1 MNTLTTVQVLGL
13 IFSVMKYKEELIRAM
28 TNLGQKNDTIFLGQ
42 ATSFSGHAISGTLSG
57 VPKEKLIELPV
68 MEEVQ
73 MGMCTGLSLEGYV
86 PISIY
91 PRFNFMILAI
101 NQLVNHIDKMKEMT
115 KGVLVPKV
123 IVRVAVG
130 ARKPLDGG
138 SQHTQDFTESIKR
151 MLTDTVLVELTEPEQ
166 IFPTF
171 EDAYNRSGSTVVVE
185 WGDFYAEK

>member
-1 MNTLTTVQVLGL
+1 
-13 IFSVMKYKEELIRAM
+13 MKYKDELIKSM
-28 TNLGQKNDTIFLGQ
+28 KWLGEKENTLFLGQ
-42 ATSFSGHAISGTLSG
+42 ATLFSGHAISGTLTE

-91 PRFNFMILAI
+91 PRFNFMMLAI
-101 NQLVNHIDKMKEMT
+101 NQLVNHMDKMKEMSR
-115 KGVLVPKV
+115 GMLVPKV
-123 IVRVAVG
+123 IIRVAVG
-130 ARKPLDGG
+130 ARKPLNGG
-138 SQHTQDFTESIKR
+138 SQHTQDFTESIKH

-166 IFPTF
+166 VSSTF
-171 EDAYNRSGSTVVVE
+171 EDAYTRNGSTVVVE

>member
-1 MNTLTTVQVLGL
+1 
-13 IFSVMKYKEELIRAM
+13 MKYKEELIKSMRW
-28 TNLGQKNDTIFLGQ
+28 LGEKENTLFLGQ
-42 ATSFSGHAISGTLSG
+42 ATLFSGHAISSTLTE

-91 PRFNFMILAI
+91 PRFNFMMLAI
-101 NQLVNHIDKMKEMT
+101 NQLVNHMDKMKDMS
-115 KGVLVPKV
+115 KGMLVPKV

-130 ARKPLDGG
+130 ARKPLNGG
-138 SQHTQDFTESIKR
+138 SQHTQDFTESIKH

-166 IFPTF
+166 VSSTF
-171 EDAYNRSGSTVVVE
+171 EDAYNRDASTVVVE
-185 WGDFYAEK
+185 WGDFYSEK

>member
-1 MNTLTTVQVLGL
+1 
-13 IFSVMKYKEELIRAM
+13 MKYKDELIKSM
-28 TNLGQKNDTIFLGQ
+28 KWLGEKENTLFLGQ
-42 ATSFSGHAISGTLSG
+42 ATLFSGHAISGTLTE

-91 PRFNFMILAI
+91 PRFNFMMLAI
-101 NQLVNHIDKMKEMT
+101 NQLVNHMDKMKDMS
-115 KGVLVPKV
+115 KGMLVPKV

-130 ARKPLDGG
+130 ARKPLNGG
-138 SQHTQDFTESIKR
+138 SQHTQDFTESIKH

-166 IFPTF
+166 VSSTF
-171 EDAYNRSGSTVVVE
+171 EDAYNRDGSTVVVE
-185 WGDFYAEK
+185 WGDFYSEK